1 MNVNMNDNTII
12 ATSSVSVNTPREE
25 KLINL
30 KEALIMTLVP
40 MTQMLK
46 NARANKC
53 AVGGFMIW
61 NYDSA
66 RAIADTAQKLGLP
79 AIYIIGE
86 GEAISMG
93 GFANV
98 ARIAES
104 VAKTVDVLIALHAD
118 HFRSYDAIVQAIV
131 AGYSSVMIDAS
142 RFPLKENIRLTKEVV
157 KVAHAAG
164 VSVEAELGRLPGNE
178 GDEDVTVE
186 ESFQTDPEE
195 AAYFAEQTGID
206 ALAVSIG
213 TMHGAYPK
221 SFKPEINIQRLMEI
235 EKKVSI
241 PLVMHGGSGTPQDK
255 IAEAVNHGIAK
266 INIATDLVTAA
277 AKRIADVQQADD
289 FRYNVTTTFQ
299 AGKEAIS
306 EVVEQRMRLLN
317 QNIL

>member
-1 MNVNMNDNTII
+1 
-12 ATSSVSVNTPREE
+12 
-25 KLINL
+25 
-30 KEALIMTLVP
+30 MTLVP
-40 MTQMLK
+40 MTEMLK
-46 NARANKC
+46 GARAKKC
-53 AVGGFMIW
+53 AIGGFMIW

-79 AIYIIGE
+79 VIYIIGE
-86 GEAISMG
+86 GEAVSMG
-93 GFANV
+93 GFKNV
-98 ARIAES
+98 VRIAES
-104 VAKTVDVLIALHAD
+104 VAQTVDIPVALHAD
-118 HFRSYDAIVQAIV
+118 HFRSYDAIVQAIA

-142 RFPLKENIRLTKEVV
+142 RFPIEENIRLTKEVV

-178 GDEDVTVE
+178 GDEDVTVA
-186 ESFQTDPEE
+186 ESFQTDADE
-195 AAYFAEQTGID
+195 AAYFTEQTGID

-221 SFKPEINIQRLMEI
+221 DFKPEINIPRLAEI
-235 EKKVSI
+235 EKKVTI

-277 AKRIADVQQADD
+277 AKRIAEVQQAEG
-289 FRYNVTTTFQ
+289 FRYNVNSTFQ
-299 AGKEAIS
+299 AGKAAIS

-317 QNIL
+317 KNILK

>member
-1 MNVNMNDNTII
+1 M
-12 ATSSVSVNTPREE
+12 
-25 KLINL
+25 K
-30 KEALIMTLVP
+30 LVP
-40 MTQMLK
+40 MTEMLRE
-46 NARANKC
+46 ARAKKC

-66 RAIADTAQKLGLP
+66 RAIADTAQKLNLP
-79 AIYIIGE
+79 AIFIIGE

-93 GFANV
+93 GFHNV
-98 ARIAES
+98 CQIAES
-104 VAKTVDVLIALHAD
+104 IAETVDIPIALHAD

-142 RFPLKENIRLTKEVV
+142 RFPIEENIRMTKEVV

-178 GDEDVTVE
+178 GDEDVTME
-186 ESFQTDPEE
+186 ESFQTDPDE
-195 AAYFAEQTGID
+195 AAYFADQTGID

-221 SFKPEINIQRLMEI
+221 SFKPEINIARLTEI

-255 IAEAVNHGIAK
+255 IAEAVEHGIAK
-266 INIATDLVTAA
+266 INIATDLVTAC
-277 AKRIADVQQADD
+277 AKRIAEVQTSED
-289 FRYNVTTTFQ
+289 FRYNVNSTFQ
-299 AGKEAIS
+299 AGKQAIA

-317 QNIL
+317 RNIL

>member
-1 MNVNMNDNTII
+1 
-12 ATSSVSVNTPREE
+12 
-25 KLINL
+25 
-30 KEALIMTLVP
+30 
-40 MTQMLK
+40 
-46 NARANKC
+46 
-53 AVGGFMIW
+53 MIW

-66 RAIADTAQKLGLP
+66 RAIADTAQKLNLP
-79 AIYIIGE
+79 AIFIIGE

-93 GFANV
+93 GFHNV
-98 ARIAES
+98 CQIAES
-104 VAKTVDVLIALHAD
+104 IAETVDIPIALHAD

-142 RFPLKENIRLTKEVV
+142 RFPIEENIRMTKEVV

-178 GDEDVTVE
+178 GDEDVTME
-186 ESFQTDPEE
+186 ESFQTDPDE
-195 AAYFAEQTGID
+195 AAYFADQTGID

-221 SFKPEINIQRLMEI
+221 SFKPEINIARLTEI

-255 IAEAVNHGIAK
+255 IAEAVEHGIAK
-266 INIATDLVTAA
+266 INIATDLVTAC
-277 AKRIADVQQADD
+277 AKRIAEVQTSED
-289 FRYNVTTTFQ
+289 FRYNVNSTFQ
-299 AGKEAIS
+299 AGKQAIA

-317 QNIL
+317 RNIL

>member
-1 MNVNMNDNTII
+1 MQL
-12 ATSSVSVNTPREE
+12 VS
-25 KLINL
+25 
-30 KEALIMTLVP
+30 
-40 MTQMLK
+40 MTQMLQD
-46 NARANKC
+46 ARAKKC

-66 RAIADTAQKLGLP
+66 KAIADTAQKLNLP
-79 AIYIIGE
+79 AIFIIGE

-93 GFANV
+93 GFENV
-98 ARIAES
+98 HQIAQS
-104 VAKTVDVLIALHAD
+104 VADTVDIPIALHAD
-118 HFRSYDAIVQAIV
+118 HFHSYDAIVQAIR

-142 RFPLKENIRLTKEVV
+142 RFPIEENIRLTKEIV
-157 KVAHAAG
+157 KVAHAVG

-186 ESFQTDPEE
+186 ESFQTDPED
-195 AAYFAEQTGID
+195 AAYFVEQTGID

-221 SFKPEINIQRLMEI
+221 SFKPEINIPRLIKI
-235 EKKVSI
+235 ENKVSI

-255 IAEAVNHGIAK
+255 IIEAVNHGIAK
-266 INIATDLVTAA
+266 INIATDLVTAC
-277 AKRIADVQQADD
+277 AKRIAEVQNAED
-289 FRYNVTTTFQ
+289 FRYNVNSTFQ
-299 AGKEAIS
+299 AGKQAIC